1 MDPADTAES
10 GRPGQLPRAA
20 VTMSEAPF
28 RNPVELERIK
38 AIAGTAKDGPIV
50 MLNLNRYKD
59 IAGFPDGSRYRRYMS
74 ALDALLPKVGAKI
87 LWRAPALGQ
96 AAGNQDIDEIL
107 AVWYP
112 SHQAFLDMP
121 QQPGADANYRL
132 RQDCVAEATIH
143 RCPGDR
149 GLLDGA

>member
-1 MDPADTAES
+1 MAD
-10 GRPGQLPRAA
+10 
-20 VTMSEAPF
+20 APF
-28 RNPVELERIK
+28 RNPAELEKIT
-38 AIAGTAKDGPIV
+38 AVAGTSDDGPIV

-59 IAGFPDGSRYRRYMS
+59 AAGFPDGALYRRYRE
-74 ALDALLPKVGAKI
+74 ALDALLPQVGGKI
-87 LWRAPALGQ
+87 LWHTPAWGQ
-96 AAGNQDIDEIL
+96 AAGNQEIDEIL

-121 QQPGADANYRL
+121 QQPGAEENYRL

-149 GLLDGA
+149 APLDG